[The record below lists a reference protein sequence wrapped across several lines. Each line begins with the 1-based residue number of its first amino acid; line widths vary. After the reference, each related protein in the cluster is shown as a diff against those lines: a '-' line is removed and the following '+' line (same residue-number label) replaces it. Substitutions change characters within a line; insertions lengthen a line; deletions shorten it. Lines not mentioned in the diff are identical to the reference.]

1 MHDVFTL
8 APGFRTAA
16 TACGLKKDGALDLTL
31 IVADA
36 PCSAAGVFTT
46 NRVKAAPVL
55 YDREVLSQSAGQMRA
70 MGNSYRCACYILFTR
85 RTRLPKSGLPQ

>member
-1 MHDVFTL
+1 MTDAFLL

-31 IVADA
+31 IVSDA

-55 YDREVLSQSAGQMRA
+55 YDQAVLATSAGRMRA
-70 MGNSYRCACYILFTR
+70 VIANAGC
-85 RTRLPKSGLPQ
+85 LPRGHSEIRS